1 MSDDSDLDNMNPL
14 ELLTELQRIYHPIM
28 RDRQNELFPICNTL
42 NIAFDVMLNVSCTA
56 CPLQIEGGAANG
68 NYIYFRSRWDNWE
81 FHVVARKDDLYSAP
95 PLFFLDGVAETS
107 GSWMEP
113 SEAHA
118 VLTDCL
124 TKYAVAGDA
133 DRDGSEEAGR

>member
-1 MSDDSDLDNMNPL
+1 MSDEDDDLNDMNPL
-14 ELLTELQRIYHPIM
+14 ELLAEMQRIYQPVM

-42 NIAFDVMLNVSCTA
+42 NIDFNVMLTVTCTA
-56 CPLQIEGGAANG
+56 CPLQIEGSAANG

-81 FHVVARKDDLYSAP
+81 FHVVATKDNLYTGSDLFAM
-95 PLFFLDGVAETS
+95 DGVAETG

-118 VLTDCL
+118 ILVDCL
-124 TKYAVAGDA
+124 TQYAAPSAPGGDDA
-133 DRDGSEEAGR
+133 